1 MKRLMALLLILS
13 AVFELTGCTSY
24 EEANDNRQIWKEYDA
39 YNAAQ
44 DGGSAKDEYLIEDNK
59 DEDKSE
65 EDGESTN
72 PLDSDSIDLTDMS
85 STMIYSTVYNMMLS
99 PKDYVGKEITMY
111 GEFTVYTDEE
121 DLGKEYFS
129 CIIKDA
135 TACCAQGLEFV
146 LKGDYT
152 YPDDYPDVGEQ
163 IVVKGT
169 FDVYDE
175 KGYDFCRL
183 VDAKLIE
190 E

>member
-1 MKRLMALLLILS
+1 MKRILAIYIVVLMLGGLC
-13 AVFELTGCTSY
+13 GCTSY
-24 EEANDNRQIWKEYDA
+24 EEANNNQQIWKEYDA
-39 YNAAQ
+39 YNEAQ
-44 DGGSAKDEYLIEDNK
+44 DGAAEPDEYLINDDKDNK
-59 DEDKSE
+59 EDDE
-65 EDGESTN
+65 EDSTN
-72 PLDSDSIDLTDMS
+72 PLEGDSIDLTDMS
-85 STMIYSTVYNMMLS
+85 GTMIYSTVYNMMLS

-111 GEFTVYTDEE
+111 GEFAVYTDKEE
-121 DLGKEYFS
+121 KASEYYS

-146 LKGDYT
+146 LKGEHT
-152 YPDDYPDVGEQ
+152 YPDDYPEVGEQ

-183 VDAKLIE
+183 VDAELIE